1 MTTQSN
7 DYTSYLMR
15 LWKTQEG
22 DGAAW
27 RITLEDTRTG
37 CRWQFGSLEAMVAFL
52 KRDTAA
58 EPASLP
64 PLVDIH

>member
-1 MTTQSN
+1 MTTQSS

-27 RITLEDTRTG
+27 RISLEDTRSG
-37 CRWQFGSLEAMVAFL
+37 CRWQFNSLQAMVAFL
-52 KRDTAA
+52 KGETAE
-58 EPASLP
+58 EPASLTP
-64 PLVDIH
+64 FIETR